1 MRKIYFVLIN
11 FQHLEFIYSLHG
23 IWVVIWI
30 IHTHFYTFLHRQWI
44 RNDIKHDIILRASFV
59 FYSDFFITRNCIIG
73 LCQPRA
79 TQSDIRSSS
88 WRRNMYKNN
97 NKIAKHFCRS
107 KECFAMH
114 DYYYLYGM
122 PFYMVRQLWCL
133 GANVRI

>member
-59 FYSDFFITRNCIIG
+59 FYSDSFITRNCIIG
-73 LCQPRA
+73 FCQPRA
-79 TQSDIRSSS
+79 TLRDIRSSS

-97 NKIAKHFCRS
+97 DNNKIAKQFCRS

-114 DYYYLYGM
+114 DYYCMVCLFIWCVNYG
-122 PFYMVRQLWCL
+122 
-133 GANVRI
+133 A

>member
-59 FYSDFFITRNCIIG
+59 SIPIPLSPEIVLLAFVSPEQRYAI
-73 LCQPRA
+73 
-79 TQSDIRSSS
+79 
-88 WRRNMYKNN
+88 
-97 NKIAKHFCRS
+97 
-107 KECFAMH
+107 
-114 DYYYLYGM
+114 
-122 PFYMVRQLWCL
+122 
-133 GANVRI
+133 